1 MTRRLLILGAAMAAL
16 TATPALHA
24 QEWPTKPVRFVV
36 PFPPGGSADPIAR
49 TLGAKLQEYL
59 GQPFVIENRP
69 GASGSLG
76 TGYAAKSPPD
86 GYTFV
91 LVFDTHAVNP
101 VLIPRLPF
109 DTVKDLAP
117 VMLVGRAPMAIG
129 MHPDRPY
136 RTFTDVVA
144 AAKAKPGQINFG
156 SVQNGSL
163 GHLTMTLLQDTGKF
177 SMVHVPYKGAGPML
191 NDAVGGHVEMV
202 IGSVAVMAP
211 QVNGGRLRAVAV
223 TGETR
228 SHVLPDVPTLA
239 EQGFPGFHAHAWW
252 AIFTP
257 AGTPKPIIDRMHGA
271 LTKALAEPDVKKQ
284 FTETFGMIV
293 SGSTP
298 EQLQAHLLSEMDR
311 WGKVISQHGIKL
323 D

>member
-1 MTRRLLILGAAMAAL
+1 MKRRLLILAAVLAGL
-16 TATPALHA
+16 TAAPVLHA
-24 QEWPTKPVRFVV
+24 QDWPTKPVRFVV

-69 GASGSLG
+69 GASGSVG
-76 TGYAAKSPPD
+76 TANAAKSPAD

-101 VLIPRLPF
+101 SLIPQMQF
-109 DTVKDLAP
+109 DTVNDLAP
-117 VMLVGRAPMAIG
+117 VMLVGLAPMAIG

-136 RTFTDVVA
+136 QSFTDVVE
-144 AAKAKPGQINFG
+144 AAKANPGKINIG

-177 SMVHVPYKGAGPML
+177 SMVHVPYKGAAPML
-191 NDAVGGHVEMV
+191 NDAVAGHVDMG

-211 QVNGGRLRAVAV
+211 HVNGGRLRAVAV

-252 AIFTP
+252 AIFAP
-257 AGTPKPIIDRMHGA
+257 AGTPKPIIDRMHAG
-271 LTKALAEPDVKKQ
+271 LTKALAEPDVKQQ
-284 FTETFGMIV
+284 FTERFGMIV

-298 EQLQAHLLSEMDR
+298 EELQAHLLSEMDR
-311 WGKVISQHGIKL
+311 WSKVIREHDIRL